1 MKAKIGRSSL
11 KILISSMVSK
21 KKFES
26 VGIVLYLKLVKIKI
40 FFFLLFL
47 HNNFTFRILPL
58 SSPLT
63 AVKMTKFN

>member
-40 FFFLLFL
+40 FFFFYC
-47 HNNFTFRILPL
+47 FCTIILPL
-58 SSPLT
+58 EFCP
-63 AVKMTKFN
+63 